1 MYIRVDIIIYYKF
14 FIYIIIYLAKG
25 YFNEKFAII
34 YPYPKQFT
42 AKIVLQYNPFIYIY
56 MYTFDSVDLIAV
68 KNACIHIP
76 LTWL

>member
-14 FIYIIIYLAKG
+14 FIYIIYLAKG
-25 YFNEKFAII
+25 YLNEKFAII
-34 YPYPKQFT
+34 YLYPKQFT

-56 MYTFDSVDLIAV
+56 MYTFDDVDLIAV